1 MIEEENS
8 SRDLRSLVVP
18 RAGSLAATGDPWEPY
33 RLLDS
38 TGEPVTAVAA
48 YFGELQ
54 AAGRAAATQR
64 SYGMALL
71 RWFRFLWAI
80 EIAWR
85 EATRIEA
92 RDFSRWIQIGAKPV
106 RPHWRAPDKPV
117 VVKPKRVNAVTGKRP
132 PGEKYAPSTI
142 AHCETVLRS
151 FYDFH
156 LDAGTGPLVNPFP
169 LARAKRAHAHH
180 NPMDRFGPQRAG
192 LYRPRQPKRIP
203 RHIPDAVF
211 NDLFARLSSDR
222 DRALVAFWVST
233 GARAAEL
240 LGVLRS
246 GADPGQQLITVVR
259 KGSRAMQQLPA
270 SPDAFVWL
278 RLYQQQIHGLAP
290 AGPDDPL
297 WWTLRKP
304 FRPLTYHA
312 AGRCSSEPTR
322 SWGRTGRCT
331 TCDTRRPTVWP
342 ATRACRSP
350 TSSGFSVMLRYHHP
364 DLYDSDPRGRHRR
377 GDRPSPASSRAPA
390 ARGTR
395 VAGLS
400 QGEPGRVV
408 RPEGLVTTTAASQQ
422 TPRTWQVSSEAQA
435 LLKKFPPRLVPGA
448 WPRTRESRVVLEYRM
463 AAAPFRGDDSQSRC
477 HRNASLQ
484 AVLDWL
490 ELYPGQSWQ
499 QRWEATAVGHDGR
512 RDWRLQMLADLA
524 AAGLLDRHPGYV
536 RKILGTGLIQLIG
549 GDYLRPSLGW
559 LMATTSPLRIANEMA
574 KVRDPEGIA
583 ELRTAR
589 LAGTV
594 GDSTMI
600 PAIEKIDRARHGR
613 EGRLAPQRDDRRLPR
628 ADEGQQ
634 GGLPRTDPIRPTQPG
649 LLSTA
654 ALDRPV
660 PLGRPTHGPHVQP
673 GVRRPSPGR
682 ATRRPVSGGLS
693 PGPRPAG
700 RLPT

>member
-312 AGRCSSEPTR
+312 ARAMFVRANAVLGSNWSLHDLRHTAAYRLARDPGMPITDVQWVLGHASLTTTQIYTTPT
-322 SWGRTGRCT
+322 
-331 TCDTRRPTVWP
+331 P
-342 ATRACRSP
+342 ADAIDA
-350 TSSGFSVMLRYHHP
+350 VIAH
-364 DLYDSDPRGRHRR
+364 HRR
-377 GDRPSPASSRAPA
+377 RAEPRPPA
-390 ARGTR
+390 
-395 VAGLS
+395 
-400 QGEPGRVV
+400 EP
-408 RPEGLVTTTAASQQ
+408 
-422 TPRTWQVSSEAQA
+422 
-435 LLKKFPPRLVPGA
+435 
-448 WPRTRESRVVLEYRM
+448 ESLGYRKESLDVL
-463 AAAPFRGDDSQSRC
+463 F
-477 HRNASLQ
+477 
-484 AVLDWL
+484 
-490 ELYPGQSWQ
+490 
-499 QRWEATAVGHDGR
+499 GR
-512 RDWRLQMLADLA
+512 R
-524 AAGLLDRHPGYV
+524 G
-536 RKILGTGLIQLIG
+536 
-549 GDYLRPSLGW
+549 S
-559 LMATTSPLRIANEMA
+559 
-574 KVRDPEGIA
+574 
-583 ELRTAR
+583 
-589 LAGTV
+589 
-594 GDSTMI
+594 
-600 PAIEKIDRARHGR
+600 
-613 EGRLAPQRDDRRLPR
+613 
-628 ADEGQQ
+628 
-634 GGLPRTDPIRPTQPG
+634 
-649 LLSTA
+649 
-654 ALDRPV
+654 
-660 PLGRPTHGPHVQP
+660 
-673 GVRRPSPGR
+673 
-682 ATRRPVSGGLS
+682 
-693 PGPRPAG
+693 
-700 RLPT
+700 